1 MPPKEFRGKYG
12 LHSHC
17 GIKFEKGAIQ
27 GRIKSKV
34 KFLIREDN
42 SYEDLH
48 TKSLPKG
55 TSNLMTNF
63 QLCITTLFFLIYTNV
78 QFLKVNFLGSPNQ
91 VFCVNMQKLLQFLIT
106 DFASKKKTQKGH
118 QFNFQKILEK
128 AFICK
133 LCKNF
138 FKKYYEGTH
147 NTFLSVSKN
156 VYVMI

>member
-1 MPPKEFRGKYG
+1 MPPKEFCGKYG

-55 TSNLMTNF
+55 NSNLMTNF
-63 QLCITTLFFLIYTNV
+63 QLCITTLVFLIYTNV

-106 DFASKKKTQKGH
+106 DFASKKKH
-118 QFNFQKILEK
+118 RRAINSI
-128 AFICK
+128 
-133 LCKNF
+133 
-138 FKKYYEGTH
+138 FKKYWKK
-147 NTFLSVSKN
+147 LS
-156 VYVMI
+156 YVNCAKIF